1 MEKIIAGNFRTS
13 VQADKAVRALKRA
26 GFPETDVF
34 VYANNP
40 PGQHGEHPL
49 GGDENADPGSDKAAG
64 GAAAGGLAG
73 AAAGAALGGAVG
85 GALGAVAG
93 AGVGA
98 YAGSFGGAMS
108 KLGKNGDGETPD
120 RRPAGT
126 MVAVRLGVADRDT
139 AIEKLSQQKPVAIE
153 EADGEWQD
161 GEWKDFDPVAR
172 PKVVWRGEKKA

>member
-1 MEKIIAGNFRTS
+1 MEKIIAGNFQTS
-13 VQADKAVRALKRA
+13 VQADKAARALKRA
-26 GFPETDVF
+26 GFPESDVF

-73 AAAGAALGGAVG
+73 AAAGAAVGGAVG

-98 YAGSFGGAMS
+98 YAGSFGGAMK
-108 KLGKNGDGETPD
+108 KLGTSGEGETLE

-126 MVAVRLGVADRDT
+126 MVAVRLGDT
-139 AIEKLSQQKPVAIE
+139 ANREAAIEKLSAEKPVAIE
-153 EADGEWQD
+153 EADGEWVD
-161 GEWKDFDPVAR
+161 GEWVDFDPVAK
-172 PKVVWRGEKKA
+172 PKVVWPTS